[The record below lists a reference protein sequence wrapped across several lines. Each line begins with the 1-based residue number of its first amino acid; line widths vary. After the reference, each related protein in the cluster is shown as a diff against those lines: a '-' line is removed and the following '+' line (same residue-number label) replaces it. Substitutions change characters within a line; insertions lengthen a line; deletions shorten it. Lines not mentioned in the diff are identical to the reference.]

1 MSAPDPALPMDIVR
15 EVGIVLARRAL
26 DNPWID
32 HLWSPHGVLFPVP
45 DCAAGE
51 LLSEEGDV
59 RLVFAGAATVQLYVP
74 ETANYRDNLSTGT
87 PLLWI
92 AARTN
97 EGGTPDFLR
106 VTADPT
112 EGEAWHEAGSEIV
125 ATVVMPDDIAAWI
138 AAFVDA
144 FHVEQVFQKRQ
155 RDRSERKERGF
166 GHKPGGGQET
176 GL

>member
-59 RLVFAGAATVQLYVP
+59 RLVFAGAATGVSAGASSGVSS
-74 ETANYRDNLSTGT
+74 A
-87 PLLWI
+87 
-92 AARTN
+92 
-97 EGGTPDFLR
+97 GG
-106 VTADPT
+106 
-112 EGEAWHEAGSEIV
+112 V
-125 ATVVMPDDIAAWI
+125 AT
-138 AAFVDA
+138 
-144 FHVEQVFQKRQ
+144 
-155 RDRSERKERGF
+155 
-166 GHKPGGGQET
+166 GGVST
-176 GL
+176 SVAS